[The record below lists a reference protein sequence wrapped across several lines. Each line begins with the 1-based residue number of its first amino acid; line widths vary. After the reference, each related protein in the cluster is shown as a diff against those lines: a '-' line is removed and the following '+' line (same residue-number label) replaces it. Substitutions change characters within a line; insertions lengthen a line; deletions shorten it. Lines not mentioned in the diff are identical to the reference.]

1 MRDPD
6 LSKCVTLG
14 LDANHFIFSVESTGA
29 MTPVEIV
36 ELALNILIQKCDVLD
51 IALSGIDE

>member
-1 MRDPD
+1 MRYPE
-6 LSKCVTLG
+6 LAECVTLG
-14 LDANHFIFSVESTGA
+14 LDATHFIFSVESTGA

-36 ELALNILIQKCDVLD
+36 ELALNILMQKCDVLD